1 MRSATP
7 ASRRRGNCGGSVL
20 VETVLVVLL
29 LIVLL
34 FGAVEYGWMFYCM
47 HVVNNAAQV
56 GARAY
61 TRWGA
66 TEETVVAATEQ
77 ALQEGGVNATPTVEL
92 SEEAVE
98 GPPPMTLVTVSV
110 SVAYGDLT
118 IVDLALL
125 PRPQTLQASVTMARD
140 VN

>member
-1 MRSATP
+1 MMIATP
-7 ASRRRGNCGGSVL
+7 ASRRRGNCRGSVL

-61 TRWGA
+61 TRSGA
-66 TEETVVAATEQ
+66 TEEAVVAATER
-77 ALQEGGVNATPTVEL
+77 ALQEGGVNAAPTVEL
-92 SEEAVE
+92 SEESVE
-98 GPPPMTLVTVSV
+98 GPPSMTLVTVSV
-110 SVAYGDLT
+110 SVAYADLT

-125 PRPQTLQASVTMARD
+125 PRPQTLRASVTMARD

>member
-1 MRSATP
+1 MRSATL
-7 ASRRRGNCGGSVL
+7 ASRRNGNCGGSVL

-47 HVVNNAAQV
+47 HAVNNAAQV

-66 TEETVVAATEQ
+66 TEEAVVAATER
-77 ALQEGGVNATPTVEL
+77 ALEEGGVSAAPIVEL
-92 SEEAVE
+92 SEEAVA
-98 GPPPMTLVTVSV
+98 GPPAMTLVTVSV
-110 SVAYGDLT
+110 EVAYADLT
-118 IVDLALL
+118 IVDLAML
-125 PRPQTLQASVTMARD
+125 PRPQTLRASVTMARD